1 MGSCCGDGIVGM
13 VVVVVVVN
21 GVVSCFEATREARD
35 IVEQDGRP
43 LQTCA
48 ICITLV
54 DMFAESVTRRRI

>member
-1 MGSCCGDGIVGM
+1 M